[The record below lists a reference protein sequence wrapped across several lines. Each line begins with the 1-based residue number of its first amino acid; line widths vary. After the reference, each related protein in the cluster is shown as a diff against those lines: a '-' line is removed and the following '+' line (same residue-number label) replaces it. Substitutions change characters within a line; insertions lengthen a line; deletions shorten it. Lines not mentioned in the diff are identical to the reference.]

1 MGGGEWYVSVCK
13 SAGGRVES
21 GRGKRRASVG
31 AGSRARRALQ
41 NLDVLSL
48 LEIVPRC
55 LLHGALLRHSA
66 GHSLR
71 LAFGDGGARPRLSSL
86 GDPV

>member
-1 MGGGEWYVSVCK
+1 MDCV
-13 SAGGRVES
+13 RVQVS
-21 GRGKRRASVG
+21 GRSCGERARQEAASVG

-55 LLHGALLRHSA
+55 LSHGALLRHSA

-71 LAFGDGGARPRLSSL
+71 LAFGDAGARPRLSSL